1 MITLSLFSNEQISNE
16 HSTLTPYRMLLVIR
30 DVVADSKKKIARNHQ
45 PSHPTPPPPTKKK
58 KSSLACIGKIAVII
72 LLLCILKCVLQ
83 DKALPSRPSDKESP
97 LGLPVHEWP
106 HLSPPQYGPSLSQK
120 AVIYK

>member
-1 MITLSLFSNEQISNE
+1 
-16 HSTLTPYRMLLVIR
+16 MLLVIR

-58 KSSLACIGKIAVII
+58 KSSLACIGKII

-97 LGLPVHEWP
+97 LELPVREWP